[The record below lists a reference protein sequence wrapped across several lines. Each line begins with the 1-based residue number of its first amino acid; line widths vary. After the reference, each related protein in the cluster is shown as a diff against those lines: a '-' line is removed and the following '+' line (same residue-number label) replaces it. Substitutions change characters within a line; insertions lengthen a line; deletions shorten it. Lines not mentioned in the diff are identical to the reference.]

1 RNYWAS
7 HWQTVYPRDL
17 KNIQDV
23 VDRTAGNPDQVN
35 IHAAARIL
43 RVMIFARLT
52 DLYGDIPYSEA
63 IKGYTEGKLLPKYDK
78 QSDIYADFFKELQES
93 VAQFDASKGSFG
105 GDLFYKGNVDQWKK
119 LGNSLRL
126 RLGFRLTKV

>member
-1 RNYWAS
+1 MSGDREDSWRYDLLLTSPMIQHLGGAWGIQAGGMYQVFDRNYWAS

-78 QSDIYADFFKELQES
+78 QSDIYAD
-93 VAQFDASKGSFG
+93 
-105 GDLFYKGNVDQWKK
+105 
-119 LGNSLRL
+119 
-126 RLGFRLTKV
+126 

>member
-1 RNYWAS
+1 FAVFFQACTKDLTSLNEDPSGYPDLDPAYQFTLVQTAMSGDREDSWRYDLLLTSPMIQHLGGAWGIQAGGMYQVFDRNYWAS

-52 DLYGDIPYSEA
+52 
-63 IKGYTEGKLLPKYDK
+63 
-78 QSDIYADFFKELQES
+78 
-93 VAQFDASKGSFG
+93 
-105 GDLFYKGNVDQWKK
+105 
-119 LGNSLRL
+119 
-126 RLGFRLTKV
+126 